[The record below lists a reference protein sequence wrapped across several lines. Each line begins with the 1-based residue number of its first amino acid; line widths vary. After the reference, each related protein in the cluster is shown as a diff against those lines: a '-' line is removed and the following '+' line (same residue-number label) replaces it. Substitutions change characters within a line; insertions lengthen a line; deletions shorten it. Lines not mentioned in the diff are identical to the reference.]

1 MIEHDFIDICC
12 YKQGTHTIQTVF
24 DNITTH
30 EEESFIENALKGNI
44 YKLSTVSNLWLV
56 WTSPNVCFVLG
67 CLWNPCDQ
75 KGAQMPK
82 F

>member
-44 YKLSTVSNLWLV
+44 YKLSTVSNL
-56 WTSPNVCFVLG
+56 
-67 CLWNPCDQ
+67 
-75 KGAQMPK
+75 
-82 F
+82 